1 MENIGFYI
9 LFFMFLQLTL
19 FLRIIIYD
27 RNKTRKDIVK
37 EMILTDI
44 VLVLVIAI
52 IYVIKFIGS
61 EF

>member
-1 MENIGFYI
+1 
-9 LFFMFLQLTL
+9 MFLQLTL